1 MKNQKR
7 DVTLPDLT
15 FPTAVYGRTAI
26 PMDLRILLYK
36 GASTEHQRTVFSK
49 IGLGHFGNPIQER
62 LVLVEKIHSE
72 LNATLISG
80 GSQKS
85 LETKFYN
92 LRGFFGWID
101 SQDIEISITSFPLA
115 FRQWSDY
122 LLYRTQNQITMQ
134 SAYSIAMS
142 VSTILSPIL
151 GDAIPLIKTTRL
163 RLKGRNKSVTADD
176 QNLED
181 IFKFGHLLIDI
192 VNCLTREVVY
202 GILPVKMKLR
212 NGIAWDEFS
221 GLRRFGSLKNFMRG
235 NGEAKRANARQ
246 HKRMNDHSLN
256 TRFPLINLR
265 LQAELLIFIGQ
276 AGMNLSQARQLILTQ
291 AKYTSSIEGY
301 RVRAYKGRK
310 GGDVSFE
317 IFSQYRDHFDKYLTW
332 RKEIFKD
339 STDLLFP
346 FCSKAGRLTPAM
358 SIINFQKIRNICK
371 LASVKYY
378 SPKDLRKT
386 RINWF
391 YRQSR
396 NLALTAEQAQNTIEV
411 LSRNYLQASFQ
422 VAKVEFVQYWSKND
436 PTLQQDKI
444 GQSPAPG
451 ICDGIPSPIKNI
463 PSEAPKPDCIHPS
476 GCLFCEHHRDIDSE
490 DYVWS
495 VASMKSLN
503 AFLVGKYRPI
513 EKNKTDTGSH
523 IEMAL
528 EILVQKLKWFT
539 SSNEKRKQWVSEALE
554 RCNEGNF
561 HPHWSYLIESV
572 KT

>member
-1 MKNQKR
+1 MSNQKPEA
-7 DVTLPDLT
+7 TLPDLT
-15 FPTAVYGRTAI
+15 FPTAVYTRRAI
-26 PMDLRILLYK
+26 PIDLRILLYK
-36 GASTEHQRTVFSK
+36 GASAEHQKNAFNR
-49 IGLGHFGNPIQER
+49 IRLGHFGWPIQER
-62 LVLVEKIHSE
+62 IALAQQIHGE
-72 LNATLISG
+72 LNATLIAG
-80 GSQKS
+80 GAQRT
-85 LETKFYN
+85 LETKVAN
-92 LRGFFGWID
+92 LRIFFGWVD
-101 SQDIEISITSFPLA
+101 SQDIEISINSFPIA
-115 FRQWSDY
+115 FRDWSDH
-122 LLYRTQNQITMQ
+122 LLSRTKNEITMM
-134 SAYSIAMS
+134 SAYGIAMS

-151 GDAIPLIKTTRL
+151 GDAVPLIKTTRL
-163 RLKGRNKSVTADD
+163 RMKGRHKPIATDE

-181 IFKFGHLLIDI
+181 IFKFGHMLIDI
-192 VNCLTREVVY
+192 VNCLDRESIY
-202 GILPVKMKLR
+202 GTLPVIMKLR
-212 NGIAWDEFS
+212 NGTTWNEFAGLRKIKSLKTFCRGGNYTKKVIAWQ
-221 GLRRFGSLKNFMRG
+221 LK
-235 NGEAKRANARQ
+235 RQ
-246 HKRMNDHSLN
+246 NEHSIS

-265 LQAELLIFIGQ
+265 LQSELLIFIGQ
-276 AGMNLSQARQLILTQ
+276 TGMNLSQARKLILTQ

-301 RVRAYKGRK
+301 RVSAYKGRK

-317 IFSQYRDHFDKYLTW
+317 IFSQYRNHFEKYLTW

-451 ICDGIPSPIKNI
+451 ICDGIPSPVKNI

-561 HPHWSYLIESV
+561 HPHWSYLIESI